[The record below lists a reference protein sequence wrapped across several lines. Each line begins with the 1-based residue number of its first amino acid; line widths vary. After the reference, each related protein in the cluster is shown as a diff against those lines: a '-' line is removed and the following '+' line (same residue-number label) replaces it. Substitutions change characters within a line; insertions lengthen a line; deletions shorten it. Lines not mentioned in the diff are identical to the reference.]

1 MRALVVNK
9 REKSE
14 FEEKDGA
21 KKYLFMCNVFLVC
34 CWYLKFLSIYL

>member
-14 FEEKDGA
+14 FEEKGQ
-21 KKYLFMCNVFLVC
+21 K
-34 CWYLKFLSIYL
+34 SIYSCAMCFLFVVST